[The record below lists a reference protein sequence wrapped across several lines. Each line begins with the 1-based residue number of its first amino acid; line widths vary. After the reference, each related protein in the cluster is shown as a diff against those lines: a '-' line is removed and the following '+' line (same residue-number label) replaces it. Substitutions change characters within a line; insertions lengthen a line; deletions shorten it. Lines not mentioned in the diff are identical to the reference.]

1 MRNWIYKRRRRSGED
16 VDSCPGAASRL
27 HMIIR
32 NRSRGV
38 VDYGYFMRKPIQK
51 LFTTFAVAAALLLQ
65 SYLIAEAHASFGFP
79 VIPEE
84 KEKSGQ
90 DSELFSDNDTI
101 GGSEKYPSAKKRG
114 LYFHAA

>member
-1 MRNWIYKRRRRSGED
+1 
-16 VDSCPGAASRL
+16 
-27 HMIIR
+27 MIIR

-51 LFTTFAVAAALLLQ
+51 LFTAFAVAAALLQ

-90 DSELFSDNDTI
+90 DSELFSDNDSI
-101 GGSEKYPSAKKRG
+101 CALEKSPSAKKGGYTLMQLERKG
-114 LYFHAA
+114 FRFFLSS